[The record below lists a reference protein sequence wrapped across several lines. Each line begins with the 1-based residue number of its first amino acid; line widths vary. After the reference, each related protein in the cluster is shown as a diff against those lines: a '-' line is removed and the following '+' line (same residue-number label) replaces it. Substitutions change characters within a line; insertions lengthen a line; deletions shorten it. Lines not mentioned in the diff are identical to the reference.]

1 MFSCPNC
8 GRCYMTTGKRLNL
21 TKDSQK
27 RMDELVKA
35 WAREGVMLCCQ
46 INYDEWR
53 IKGIN
58 GDYGKTD

>member
-1 MFSCPNC
+1 
-8 GRCYMTTGKRLNL
+8 MTTGKRLNL